1 MKFKDLNKIKNGIV
15 KIGTTIIL
23 IFSISLNSIFISFGN
38 VNYSNNTQIQI
49 LNEVNEKVKTQNGFT
64 LLENQK
70 DVKNWLAK
78 QKVSRKITKL
88 QVHHMDLPNYSTW
101 EKTDKKLFSEPHFGR
116 TQSLD
121 SYGKS
126 KWGSG
131 ASDGHGHHIAQHF
144 NVFPD
149 GKITTGRNLN
159 STPIGIRGW
168 NTGAICI
175 EIYGCFDKGHD
186 KMSSAQKEAVIYLYG
201 ELCKRFDIPVNT
213 THIRPHCW
221 FTAGGTYLGKYNP
234 NRSAKTCPGTNFWG
248 VGCSPEGFA
257 KFIADIKNYVNGKGI
272 KVPVIKKVDRTGE
285 KDVPNYT
292 VQVITDTLNV
302 RYGASTSYDKIS
314 TLKKGD
320 KVVITHEKDGW
331 GLIQGAKGWISL
343 NDKYVKKVKV
353 KKDDE
358 VKKDTDTKKDEEKN
372 ETTFYRVVTGS
383 YSDRDN
389 AIVEQDKLKKLG
401 YDAFLVTAEVNKK
414 IIFRVVAESFEDKK
428 DAENLIAQLK
438 KKGYDPFIVI
448 YVKNNKN

>member
-38 VNYSNNTQIQI
+38 INYSNNTQI
-49 LNEVNEKVKTQNGFT
+49 LNEVNEEVKTQNGFT

-70 DVKNWLAK
+70 DVRNWLAK
-78 QKVSRKITKL
+78 QKVSRRITKL

-248 VGCSPEGFA
+248 YGCSTEGFA
-257 KFIADIKNYVNGKGI
+257 HFIKDVRNYVNGKKAEP
-272 KVPVIKKVDRTGE
+272 KVVDRSGE

-358 VKKDTDTKKDEEKN
+358 VKKDEEKN

-389 AIVEQDKLKKLG
+389 AIVEQNKLKKLG
-401 YDAFLVTAEVNKK
+401 YDAFLVTAEVDKK

>member
-49 LNEVNEKVKTQNGFT
+49 LNEVNEEVKTQNGFT

-70 DVKNWLAK
+70 DVRNWLAK
-78 QKVSRKITKL
+78 QRVSRKITKL

-131 ASDGHGHHIAQHF
+131 ANDGHGHHIAQHF

-175 EIYGCFDKGHD
+175 EIYGCFDKGQD

-234 NRSAKTCPGTNFWG
+234 DRSAKTCPGTNFWG
-248 VGCSPEGFA
+248 YSCSPEGFA
-257 KFIADIKNYVNGKGI
+257 HFIKDVKNYVNGKKAEP
-272 KVPVIKKVDRTGE
+272 KVVDRSGE

-358 VKKDTDTKKDEEKN
+358 VKKD

-401 YDAFLVTAEVNKK
+401 YDAFLVTSEVDKK